1 MSREAA
7 NFEQKLTKLMDQ
19 ADGLM
24 QELISLR
31 RKDPALRAET
41 AKILENQLI
50 AFSRRIK
57 QLSRENNDDL
67 TAGISFLKIKMLG

>member
-1 MSREAA
+1 MGRETA
-7 NFEQKLTKLMDQ
+7 NFEQKLTELMGQ

-24 QELISLR
+24 QELIILR
-31 RKDPALRAET
+31 RKDPALKAET
-41 AKILENQLI
+41 ARILENQLI
-50 AFSRRIK
+50 AFSRRVK